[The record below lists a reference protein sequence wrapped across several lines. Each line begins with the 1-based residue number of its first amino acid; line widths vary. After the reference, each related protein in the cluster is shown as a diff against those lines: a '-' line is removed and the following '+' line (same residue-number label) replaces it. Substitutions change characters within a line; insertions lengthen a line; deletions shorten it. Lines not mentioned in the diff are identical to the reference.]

1 MKQIESVWIC
11 RSCVTNG
18 HEPRKDV
25 VDSIRLEIGDSRYQ
39 IFRNGKPFPAV
50 RYSVDATKEPMEI
63 DLIGDDPSARRH
75 PGIFSIDSD
84 VLRLCFHMFAE
95 SRPST
100 FCSEVGSYVDMKTFR
115 RQGVS
120 CSAERVNRPT
130 NIADRGLD
138 HGSRAKTGDMV
149 VSRQDPKELRAA
161 RDAPCPP
168 SISFGSG
175 GGRVDDT
182 TLSHLEKETRH
193 EPFILY
199 RGLSGDYHR
208 FETLDGRVFLVEP
221 GALRLLV
228 TPPPGVG
235 VALFVK
241 IVGGRLTIPDPKAVA
256 DHFGCDT

>member
-1 MKQIESVWIC
+1 MKEIESVWTC

-39 IFRNGKPFPAV
+39 MFRNGKPFPAV
-50 RYSVDATKEPMEI
+50 RYSVDATKEPKEI
-63 DLIGDDPSARRH
+63 DLIGDDPSARPH

-100 FCSEVGSYVDMKTFR
+100 FCSEVGSYFDMKTFQ

-120 CSAERVNRPT
+120 GSAERVNRPI
-130 NIADRGLD
+130 NIAYRGLD
-138 HGSRAKTGDMV
+138 HAPRAKTGDIV
-149 VSRQDPKELRAA
+149 ASRQDPKELRAA
-161 RDAPCPP
+161 RDGPCPP
-168 SISFGSG
+168 SISVGSG

-182 TLSHLEKETRH
+182 TLSRLEKETRH

-199 RGLSGDYHR
+199 RGLNGDYHR
-208 FETLDGRVFLVEP
+208 FETLDGQVFLVER
-221 GALRLLV
+221 GAIRLPV
-228 TPPPGVG
+228 TFPPGVG
-235 VALFVK
+235 VAVFVK
-241 IVGGRLTIPDPKAVA
+241 IVGARLTIPDPKAVA
-256 DHFGCDT
+256 DHFGRDA

>member
-1 MKQIESVWIC
+1 VKEIESVWIC

-18 HEPRKDV
+18 HKPRKSV
-25 VDSIRLEIGDSRYQ
+25 VDSIKLEIGDSRYQ
-39 IFRNGKPFPAV
+39 LFRDGKPFHAV
-50 RYSVDATKEPMEI
+50 RYSVDATKEPKEI
-63 DLIGDDPSARRH
+63 DLILDHPSARRH

-100 FCSEVGSYVDMKTFR
+100 FCSEVGSFVDMKTFQ

-138 HGSRAKTGDMV
+138 HGSRATTGDIV
-149 VSRQDPKELRAA
+149 VSRQDAKELRAA
-161 RDAPCPP
+161 PDAPCPH
-168 SISFGSG
+168 SISVGSG
-175 GGRVDDT
+175 GGRADDS

-199 RGLSGDYHR
+199 RGQSRDYHR

-221 GALRLLV
+221 GALRLPV
-228 TPPPGVG
+228 TLPLGADAAV
-235 VALFVK
+235 FVR
-241 IVGGRLTIPDPKAVA
+241 IAGGRLTIPDPKTVA
-256 DHFGCDT
+256 DHFGRET

>member
-1 MKQIESVWIC
+1 MKEIESVWIC

-39 IFRNGKPFPAV
+39 MFRDGKPFPAV
-50 RYSVDATKEPMEI
+50 RYSVDASKEPKEI
-63 DLIGDDPSARRH
+63 DLIWDDPSARRN
-75 PGIFSIDSD
+75 PGIFTIDSD

-100 FCSEVGSYVDMKTFR
+100 FCSEVGSYLDMKTFR

-120 CSAERVNRPT
+120 CSAERVNRST
-130 NIADRGLD
+130 IIADRGFD
-138 HGSRAKTGDMV
+138 HASRAKTGNIV

-161 RDAPCPP
+161 RDAPCSP
-168 SISFGSG
+168 SISVGSG

-182 TLSHLEKETRH
+182 TLSHLEKESRH
-193 EPFILY
+193 DPFVLY

-208 FETLDGRVFLVEP
+208 FQTLDGRVFLVEC
-221 GALRLLV
+221 GALGLSA
-228 TPPPGVG
+228 TFPPSVG
-235 VALFVK
+235 AALFVK
-241 IVGGRLTIPDPKAVA
+241 IVGGRLTIPDPKAVV
-256 DHFGCDT
+256 DHFGRDA